1 MTLEDLK
8 RMQDVQKDI
17 LFSIVDICE
26 EYEIEYFLMYGTL
39 IGAVRHGGTIPW
51 DYDIDI
57 AMTRENY
64 MKFYQVASKMP
75 EWLERYDINIM
86 GSGDLEYLS
95 EMKIGRRGSKVYL
108 PGTEDLKIMHQMAV
122 DIFLLEC
129 VKEVNPKIWD
139 LITKGCSILRIAK
152 LNWDEKCLLMFC
164 INKSSHRGKIL
175 YKSTLCLMHVFRW
188 VVGEKRIEK
197 LIHKLTVDDSGKSE
211 RVAVNIYPEKWW
223 DKEVFSRMEEIP
235 YEGRLLKV
243 PRERHAVLE
252 NVYGDYMC
260 YPPES
265 ERYGKYFDEY
275 VTEFNF

>member
-1 MTLEDLK
+1 MTREDLK

-26 EYEIEYFLMYGTL
+26 KNEIEYFLMYGTL

-64 MKFYQVASKMP
+64 MKFYRVASKMS

-108 PGTEDLKIMHQMAV
+108 PGTENLKIMHQMAV

-129 VKEVNPKIWD
+129 VKEVNPKLWD
-139 LITKGCSILRIAK
+139 LITKFCSTLRIAK
-152 LNWDEKCLLMFC
+152 LNWDEKRLLIFC
-164 INKSSHRGKIL
+164 INKSSHRGKIV
-175 YKSTLCLMHVFRW
+175 YKSALYLMHAFRW
-188 VVGEKRIEK
+188 VIGERRIEK
-197 LIHKLTVDDSGKSE
+197 LIHKLIVDDSGESE
-211 RVAVNIYPEKWW
+211 RVAVNIDPGKWW
-223 DKEVFSRMEEIP
+223 HKNLFSPLEEIL
-235 YEGRLLKV
+235 YEGRLLTV
-243 PRERHAVLE
+243 PRDRHAVLE
-252 NVYGDYMC
+252 KVYGDYMC
-260 YPPES
+260 FPPES

-275 VTEFNF
+275 VAEFNF